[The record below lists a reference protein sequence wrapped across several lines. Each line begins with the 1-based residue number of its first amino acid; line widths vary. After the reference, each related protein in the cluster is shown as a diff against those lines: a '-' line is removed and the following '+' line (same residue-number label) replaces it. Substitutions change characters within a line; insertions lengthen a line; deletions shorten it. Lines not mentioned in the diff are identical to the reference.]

1 MTTMNG
7 AGAARPPVAWPA
19 LAAAAFSRHAAVLF
33 GPEAATD
40 LFQSWTRLPGPG
52 GQAATLGGME

>member
-1 MTTMNG
+1 MTTKL
-7 AGAARPPVAWPA
+7 WLA
-19 LAAAAFSRHAAVLF
+19 LAAAASSRNAAVLF

-40 LFQSWTRLPGPG
+40 LFQSRTRLPCPG

>member
-1 MTTMNG
+1 MTTLQ
-7 AGAARPPVAWPA
+7 GAARPPVARLA
-19 LAAAAFSRHAAVLF
+19 LAAAASSGNAAVLF

-40 LFQSWTRLPGPG
+40 SFQSRTRLPGRG